1 MEAKALLKHVRIS
14 PRKARL
20 VVDLIRGQN
29 AETALNILRF
39 TTRHAAIV
47 VTKILK
53 SAVANAVVKEMG
65 DVDRLWVA
73 RAFVDG
79 GPTLKRIQ
87 PGPMGRA
94 KPIRKHSSHITLVL
108 SNDEV
113 AAPSKKRKSK

>member
-29 AETALNILRF
+29 AEAALNILRF
-39 TTRHAAIV
+39 TPRHAARV
-47 VTKILK
+47 VSKVLK
-53 SAVANAVVKEMG
+53 SAVANAVVKGMG
-65 DVDRLWVA
+65 DVDNLWVS

-79 GPTLKRIQ
+79 GPMLKRIQ

-108 SNDEV
+108 SNEEMPV
-113 AAPSKKRKSK
+113 SSKKRRR